1 MLGFYT
7 WICIVI
13 VNMGLLNTHW
23 ESARALRII
32 SLLLN
37 CGIGITS
44 VLVVWGMLL
53 ELLLIEVL
61 KVLSIFSQQ
70 LFLGKLLLRVT
81 LSSLNIHQ
89 FLRIASNIPDVNLFV
104 FRGILIKSDLIKLS
118 SWGLVRVLHHTGVV
132 SSISGCCFVLRHY
145 WTLVWQ
151 LDILIRDMGVHKPTN
166 YGGLLR
172 IVFTLVI
179 QILTLHLRH
188 IVHKFRLLCFE
199 IWHERLNLFQKDQA

>member
-1 MLGFYT
+1 
-7 WICIVI
+7 
-13 VNMGLLNTHW
+13 MGLLNTHW

-118 SWGLVRVLHHTGVV
+118 S
-132 SSISGCCFVLRHY
+132 
-145 WTLVWQ
+145 
-151 LDILIRDMGVHKPTN
+151 
-166 YGGLLR
+166 
-172 IVFTLVI
+172 
-179 QILTLHLRH
+179 
-188 IVHKFRLLCFE
+188 
-199 IWHERLNLFQKDQA
+199 